1 MTGPLC
7 PSASRKRSSQ
17 ARVVQ
22 SRLWLERELR
32 RSKFPTLLV
41 WGREDEVF
49 DHKTFATRFKE
60 LLPHAEGPEL
70 VTGRHF
76 LQEDSG
82 GEIAQKINRF
92 LDRIEERQS

>member
-1 MTGPLC
+1 MTPHAASSDLNGS
-7 PSASRKRSSQ
+7 SASSKK
-17 ARVVQ
+17 A
-22 SRLWLERELR
+22 
-32 RSKFPTLLV
+32 KFPTLLV

-49 DHKTFATRFKE
+49 DHKTFASRFKE

-82 GEIAQKINRF
+82 PEIAEKINNF
-92 LDRIEERQS
+92 LDRIDERQP

>member
-1 MTGPLC
+1 
-7 PSASRKRSSQ
+7 
-17 ARVVQ
+17 
-22 SRLWLERELR
+22 
-32 RSKFPTLLV
+32 V

-49 DHKTFATRFKE
+49 DHKTFARRFKE

-82 GEIAQKINRF
+82 AEIAQKINHF
-92 LDRIEERQS
+92 LDRIEGRPS